1 MTKRRIR
8 TKTMFMGLVVLFLLA
23 IVITIS
29 FSGKG
34 RGPMLNSTLGESYQ
48 NSLALEQEWPDY
60 GIGDPYVMRYNGL
73 YYLYCSTKDFR
84 VGIKAW
90 SSSDLIHWKYEGLAT
105 EEPLTV
111 GAYAPEVVYWNGY
124 FYMYTSPAGKGHY
137 VLRSESPIGPFTIQ
151 TENLGLSIDG
161 SVFIDDDGKW
171 YFTHASGKGIIGH
184 EMPDPY
190 TMTEEKTLDAYL
202 GHWTEGSMIIKRDGK
217 YFMTYTGNHVFSKGY
232 RINYAV
238 ATDSPIGTYKVPEN
252 NPIVIST
259 KQDFNGLGHSSS
271 VLGPNLDSY
280 YMFYHNLIGRSKEG
294 PPVRMLN
301 MDRIVF
307 NGEKMVVL
315 GDGTHFPQPV
325 PRMPDFYD
333 GVNKPLDQKLWDVR
347 DNVNE
352 TKWLSSKAADK
363 NRFTAEFNFRMNLEN
378 TGVGEA
384 SFETVFSYTDDNN
397 YYSVGIDPA
406 LRSIALIEMK
416 DGNRK
421 QLATTQL
428 PQAMDFTKLHTI
440 RVESNAR
447 GTNIY
452 FDQMNKLTL
461 TDIHAIPGKIGY
473 AYRHIK
479 PTLEYT
485 AFSNEA
491 DGSSDYETAKPVPGS
506 IEAVHYLGEKDQ
518 GFHVG
523 HPVKGSV
530 MREEDGV
537 PIQTSEDGSNDVTMA
552 GKGDWLAYRINV
564 ESDGTYGFDAMMKE
578 DGNENV
584 VELQVDGKPQRF
596 ELGHMSQS
604 EGNPWVKKHIGNMQ
618 LTQGEHIL
626 TVKLIK
632 GKLNYRYLDIYRIS
646 ELPDE
651 KLSNM
656 FNQIL
661 PEDMYGKWMK
671 QEDGYA
677 VQTEGSDAKMYAGS
691 DEWTDYRVEVD
702 LKSTADSIEEAG
714 ILFRVTNESEFPEQV
729 RDSFMGYQLTFRNGR
744 MILKKMNYDQNEVD
758 SAPISFANGSIVHIA
773 VDVSGATMKVYLNDL
788 KQPALEWTDANAWMH
803 GKIGIR
809 SASPSWLFT
818 NLSLVRR

>member
-1 MTKRRIR
+1 MTKRKIR
-8 TKTMFMGLVVLFLLA
+8 TKRMVIGLGVFLLA

-34 RGPMLNSTLGESYQ
+34 RDTIMNSTLGESYQ

-60 GIGDPYVMRYNGL
+60 GIGDPYVMRYNGI

-84 VGIKAW
+84 VGIKTW
-90 SSSDLIHWKYEGLAT
+90 SSSDLIHWKYEGLVT
-105 EEPLTV
+105 EEPLTE

-137 VLRSESPIGPFTIQ
+137 VLRSDSPTGPFTIQ

-171 YFTHASGKGIIGH
+171 YFTHADGKGIIGH
-184 EMPDPY
+184 EMSDPY
-190 TMTEEKTLDAYL
+190 TMKEGKTLNAYL

-238 ATDSPIGTYKVPEN
+238 TTDSPIANYKVPEN

-259 KQDFNGLGHSSS
+259 KKEFNGLGHSSS
-271 VLGPNLDSY
+271 VVGPNLDSY
-280 YMFYHNLIGRSKEG
+280 YIFYHNLIGHSAEG
-294 PPVRMLN
+294 PPVRKLN
-301 MDRIVF
+301 MDRLVF

-325 PRMPDFYD
+325 PQMPDWYD

-347 DNVNE
+347 VNADE
-352 TKWLSSKAADK
+352 TKWLSSKAANK
-363 NRFTAEFNFRMNLEN
+363 NRFTAEFNFRLNMEN
-378 TGVGEA
+378 TRSGET

-397 YYSVGIDPA
+397 FNSVSVDPA
-406 LRSIALIEMK
+406 LRSIALFEMK
-416 DGNRK
+416 DGKRK
-421 QLATTQL
+421 QLAIAEL
-428 PQAMDFTKLHTI
+428 PQSMDFTKLHTI
-440 RVESNAR
+440 RVESDVR
-447 GTNIY
+447 STKIY
-452 FDQMNKLTL
+452 FDQMNKMTMP
-461 TDIHAIPGKIGY
+461 DIIAKPGKIGY
-473 AYRHIK
+473 RYRNVK
-479 PTLEYT
+479 PTLEFT

-491 DGSSDYETAKPVPGS
+491 EGSSDFETAKPVPGS
-506 IEAVHYLGEKDQ
+506 IEAVHYLEERDK

-530 MREEDGV
+530 MREVDGV
-537 PIQTSEDGSNDVTMA
+537 PIQTSEDGSNAVEMV

-584 VELQVDGKPQRF
+584 VELQVDGKPQHF
-596 ELGHMSQS
+596 ELGNASQS
-604 EGNPWVKKHIGNMQ
+604 EGNLWVKKHLGNMK

-626 TVKLIK
+626 TVKLVK
-632 GKLNYRYLDIYRIS
+632 GKLNCRFLNIYRIA
-646 ELPDE
+646 ELPAE
-651 KLSNM
+651 KLSNI

-661 PEDMYGKWMK
+661 PEDMYGDWIKK
-671 QEDGYA
+671 ENGFA

-714 ILFRVTNESEFPEQV
+714 LLFRVTNESEFRDQV

-744 MILKKMNYDQNEVD
+744 MILKKMNYEQNEVA
-758 SAPISFANGSIVHIA
+758 SAPLSLASGSSVHIA
-773 VDVSGATMKVYLNDL
+773 VDVIGPTMKVYVNDSM
-788 KQPALEWTDANAWMH
+788 QPVLEWTDTNAWMH

-809 SASPSWLFT
+809 SASPKWLFT

>member
-8 TKTMFMGLVVLFLLA
+8 TLRMFVGLGVLFLLA

-34 RGPMLNSTLGESYQ
+34 KGPMLNSTLGESYQ
-48 NSLALEQEWPDY
+48 NSLVLDQEWPDY

-105 EEPLTV
+105 EEPLTE

-137 VLRSESPIGPFTIQ
+137 VLRSESPTGPFTIQ

-190 TMTEEKTLDAYL
+190 TMTEEKTTNAFL

-271 VLGPNLDSY
+271 VLGPNLDAY
-280 YMFYHNLIGRSKEG
+280 YIFYHNLIGHSKEG

-325 PRMPDFYD
+325 PRMPDLYD
-333 GVNKPLDQKLWDVR
+333 GINKPLDQKLWDVR
-347 DNVNE
+347 VNE
-352 TKWLSSKAADK
+352 NETNWLSNKATDK
-363 NRFTAEFNFRMNLEN
+363 SRFTAEYNFRLNMEN
-378 TGVGEA
+378 IREGETT
-384 SFETVFSYTDDNN
+384 FETVFSYTDDNN
-397 YYSVGIDPA
+397 YNSVRVDPA
-406 LRSIALIEMK
+406 LRSIALFEMK
-416 DGNRK
+416 DGKRK
-421 QLATTQL
+421 QLANAEL
-428 PQAMDFTKLHTI
+428 PQSMDFTKLHTI
-440 RVESNAR
+440 RVESDAR
-447 GTNIY
+447 STKIY
-452 FDQMNKLTL
+452 FDQMNKLTV
-461 TDIHAIPGKIGY
+461 TDISAKSGKIGY
-473 AYRHIK
+473 TYRNVK
-479 PTLEYT
+479 PTLEFT

-491 DGSSDYETAKPVPGS
+491 VGSSDFETAKPVPGT
-506 IEAVHYLGEKDQ
+506 IEAVHYLEVRDQ

-523 HPVKGSV
+523 HPVKGAV
-530 MREEDGV
+530 MREDDGV
-537 PIQTSEDGSNDVTMA
+537 PIQTSEDGSNAVAIA
-552 GKGDWLAYRINV
+552 GKGDWLSYRINV
-564 ESDGTYGFDAMMKE
+564 ESDGTYGFDAMLKE
-578 DGNENV
+578 DGNGNT
-584 VELQVDGKPQRF
+584 VELQVDGKSQRF
-596 ELGHMSQS
+596 ELSNSQS
-604 EGNPWVKKHIGNMQ
+604 EGNLWVKKHIGNMK

-626 TVKLIK
+626 TVKLVK
-632 GKLNYRYLDIYRIS
+632 GNLNYRFLDIYRIT
-646 ELPDE
+646 ELPTE

-656 FNQIL
+656 FSQIV

-671 QEDGYA
+671 HEDGYT

-702 LKSTADSIEEAG
+702 LKSIADSIQEAG
-714 ILFRVTNESEFPEQV
+714 LLFRVTNESEFPEQV

-758 SAPISFANGSIVHIA
+758 SAPISFATGSIVHIA
-773 VDVSGATMKVYLNDL
+773 VDVSGATMKVYVNDS

-803 GKIGIR
+803 GKVGIR

>member
-1 MTKRRIR
+1 MTKHRIR
-8 TKTMFMGLVVLFLLA
+8 TNGVCIGLGALFLLA

-105 EEPLTV
+105 EDPLTE
-111 GAYAPEVVYWNGY
+111 GAYAPEVVYWNGF

-137 VLRSESPIGPFTIQ
+137 VLRSESPTGPFTIQ

-161 SVFIDDDGKW
+161 SVFIDDNGKW

-184 EMPDPY
+184 EMSDPY
-190 TMTEEKTLDAYL
+190 TMTEEKTLSTFM

-280 YMFYHNLIGRSKEG
+280 YMFYHNLIGHSKEG
-294 PPVRMLN
+294 PPVRKLN

-315 GDGTHFPQPV
+315 GGGTQFPQPV
-325 PRMPDFYD
+325 PRMPDLYD
-333 GVNKPLDQKLWDVR
+333 GINKLLDQKLWDVR
-347 DNVNE
+347 VKENE
-352 TKWLSSKAADK
+352 TNWLSNKATDK
-363 NRFTAEFNFRMNLEN
+363 SRFTAEYNFRLNMEN
-378 TGVGEA
+378 TREGETT
-384 SFETVFSYTDDNN
+384 FETVFSYTDDNN
-397 YYSVGIDPA
+397 YNSVRVDPA
-406 LRSIALIEMK
+406 LRSIALFEMI
-416 DGNRK
+416 DGKRK
-421 QLATTQL
+421 QLANAEL
-428 PQAMDFTKLHTI
+428 PQSMDFTKLHTI
-440 RVESNAR
+440 RVESDAR
-447 GTNIY
+447 STKIY
-452 FDQMNKLTL
+452 FDQMNKLTV
-461 TDIHAIPGKIGY
+461 TDIIAKSGKIGY
-473 AYRHIK
+473 TYRNVK
-479 PTLEYT
+479 PTLEFT

-491 DGSSDYETAKPVPGS
+491 DGSSDFETAKPVPGN
-506 IEAVHYLGEKDQ
+506 IEAVHYLEVRDQ

-523 HPVKGSV
+523 HPVKGAV
-530 MREEDGV
+530 MREDDGV
-537 PIQTSEDGSNDVTMA
+537 PIQTSEDGSNAVAIA
-552 GKGDWLAYRINV
+552 GKGDWLSYRINV
-564 ESDGTYGFDAMMKE
+564 ESDGTYGFDAMLKE
-578 DGNENV
+578 DGNGNT
-584 VELQVDGKPQRF
+584 VELQVDGKSQRF
-596 ELGHMSQS
+596 ELSNSQT
-604 EGNPWVKKHIGNMQ
+604 EGNLWVKKHIGNMK

-626 TVKLIK
+626 TVKLVK
-632 GKLNYRYLDIYRIS
+632 GNLNYRFLDIYRIT
-646 ELPDE
+646 ELPTE

-656 FNQIL
+656 FSQIV

-671 QEDGYA
+671 HEDGYT

-702 LKSTADSIEEAG
+702 LKSTADSIQEAG
-714 ILFRVTNESEFPEQV
+714 LLFRVTNESEFPEQV

-758 SAPISFANGSIVHIA
+758 SAPISFVKGTIVHIA
-773 VDVSGATMKVYLNDL
+773 VDVSGATMKIYVNDS

>member
-1 MTKRRIR
+1 
-8 TKTMFMGLVVLFLLA
+8 
-23 IVITIS
+23 
-29 FSGKG
+29 
-34 RGPMLNSTLGESYQ
+34 MLNSTLGESYQ

-90 SSSDLIHWKYEGLAT
+90 SSSDLIHWKYEGLVT
-105 EEPLTV
+105 DEPLTE
-111 GAYAPEVVYWNGY
+111 GAYAPEVVYWNGF

-151 TENLGLSIDG
+151 TGNLGLSIDG

-171 YFTHASGKGIIGH
+171 YFTHASDKGIIGH

-190 TMTEEKTLDAYL
+190 TMTAEKTLNAYL
-202 GHWTEGSMIIKRDGK
+202 GHWTEGSMIVKRDGK
-217 YFMTYTGNHVFSKGY
+217 YFITYTGNHVFSKGY

-238 ATDSPIGTYKVPEN
+238 ATDSPIGTYKVMEN

-259 KQDFNGLGHSSS
+259 KQNFNGLGHSSS
-271 VLGPNLDSY
+271 VIGPNLDAY
-280 YMFYHNLIGRSKEG
+280 YMFYHNLIGHSKEG

-307 NGEKMVVL
+307 NGEKMGVL
-315 GDGTHFPQPV
+315 GDGTQFPQPV

-333 GVNKPLDQKLWDVR
+333 GVNKPLEKELWDVR
-347 DNVNE
+347 VKGDE
-352 TKWLSSKAADK
+352 TKWLSSTSTDK
-363 NRFTAEFNFRMNLEN
+363 NRFTAEYNFRMNMEN
-378 TGVGEA
+378 TREEEA
-384 SFETVFSYTDDNN
+384 SFEIIFSYTDDNHFN
-397 YYSVGIDPA
+397 SVRVDPV
-406 LRSIALIEMK
+406 LRNITLFEMK
-416 DGNRK
+416 DGKRK
-421 QLATTQL
+421 QIAIAEL
-428 PQAMDFTKLHTI
+428 PQSMDFAKLHTI
-440 RVESNAR
+440 RVESDAR
-447 GTNIY
+447 STKIY
-452 FDQMNKLTL
+452 FDQMNKLTV
-461 TDIHAIPGKIGY
+461 TDITAKSGKIGY
-473 AYRHIK
+473 AYRNMK
-479 PTLEYT
+479 PTMEFT

-491 DGSSDYETAKPVPGS
+491 GGSSDFETAKPVPGS
-506 IEAVHYLGEKDQ
+506 IEAVHYMDGKDQ

-530 MREEDGV
+530 MREDDGV
-537 PIQTSEDGSNDVTMA
+537 PIQSSEDGSNAVNLM

-564 ESDGTYGFDAMMKE
+564 ESDGIYGFDAMLKE
-578 DGNENV
+578 DGNDNV

-596 ELGHMSQS
+596 ELNHSQS
-604 EGNPWVKKHIGNMQ
+604 EGNLWVKKHLGQIK
-618 LTQGEHIL
+618 LAQGEHIL
-626 TVKLIK
+626 TVKLVK
-632 GKLNYRYLDIYRIS
+632 GKLNYRFLDIYRVT
-646 ELPDE
+646 ELPTE

-661 PEDMYGKWMK
+661 PEDMYGKWVK
-671 QEDGYA
+671 REEGYA

-714 ILFRVTNESEFPEQV
+714 LLFRVTNESEFPEQV

-744 MILKKMNYDQNEVD
+744 MILKKMNYGQDEVD
-758 SAPISFANGSIVHIA
+758 SAPIRFATGSIVHIA
-773 VDVSGATMKVYLNDL
+773 VDVNGATMKVYVNDS